1 MLPRRLR
8 QLENNLKSGT
18 PEEQLAGVEEL
29 GRSRHAYALD
39 LLYTTA
45 NADNQP
51 LAQAAQKSFLQFAAA
66 NPKIALRHAS
76 TLIRHE
82 AAFVLGE
89 NKVVAAID
97 ELARIV
103 RNDAEEVLRLVGV
116 QSLGKIGVVECVPGL
131 RLALQDS
138 ALKVRQDSFEALLS
152 IGGVA
157 VQTAVADLLE
167 DYDWELRQR
176 AYGLLQS
183 TGWFPIS
190 RPQKAAFGIAE
201 GRFDAVVTQGSEAVE
216 SLLTATLR
224 VNDPEVRRWSAV
236 ALARIGSQDVRRKLR
251 GALAHPSAEVRAA
264 AAEALKAF
272 GESSQT
278 WLSRTAPVAAA
289 TPERRTESASSAFQA
304 ATWFLALLGHP

>member
-8 QLENNLKSGT
+8 QLELKLNSGT
-18 PEEQLAGVEEL
+18 TEERLAAVEEL

-39 LLYTTA
+39 LLFTTA
-45 NADNQP
+45 NGDNQT
-51 LAQAAQKSFLQFAAA
+51 LAEAAQKSFLALATA

-82 AAFVLGE
+82 SAFMLGE
-89 NKVVAAID
+89 NRVVAAID
-97 ELARIV
+97 ELARIA
-103 RNDAEEVLRLVGV
+103 RNDAEEVLRLVCV

-131 RLALQDS
+131 RLALQDT
-138 ALKVRQDSFEALLS
+138 ALKVRQDSFEALRS

-183 TGWFPIS
+183 TGWFPVT

-201 GRFDAVVTQGSEAVE
+201 GRFDAVVSQGSEAVE

-251 GALAHPSAEVRAA
+251 GALAHPSADVRAA

-278 WLSRTAPVAAA
+278 WLSRTAPA
-289 TPERRTESASSAFQA
+289 TNKTPDRRTQTATSAFHA
-304 ATWFLALLGHP
+304 ATWFLGLLGHP